1 MYMKLKA
8 EKLYMT
14 IQSIYKRGN
23 FINIFDPV
31 RMKNALPSGPKISYS
46 KNPTGPTEFGF
57 MDNLSVLVLPAIV
70 KGDGVNFLGIKP

>member
-1 MYMKLKA
+1 MKLKA
-8 EKLYMT
+8 EKLFMT
-14 IQSIYKRGN
+14 IESIYKRGN

-31 RMKNALPSGPKISYS
+31 RMKNAISSCPKISYV

-70 KGDGVNFLGIKP
+70 NGHGQNFLGIKP